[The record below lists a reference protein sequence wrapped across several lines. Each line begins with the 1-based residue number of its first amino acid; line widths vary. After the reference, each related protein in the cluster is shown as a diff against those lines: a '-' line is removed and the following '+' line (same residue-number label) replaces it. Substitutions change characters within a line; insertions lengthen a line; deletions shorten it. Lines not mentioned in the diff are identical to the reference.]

1 MNTLP
6 QANPVVHLGVDV
18 AKSELVIDLDGLVR
32 TFANHSKGIAA
43 LLKAAVRTAPSIHL
57 VCEATAGYERPLA
70 DAAVL
75 AGIPVSIVQP
85 QRVRSFARSL
95 GRLAKSDP
103 IDAAMLSR
111 FGTQA
116 RPAGLQPKDA
126 IRQQLDEL
134 VRARAELIDA
144 LHRQT
149 SRAEHHTLPVLARI
163 HRNLVDRHEKH
174 IAAIDKEMARLIA
187 SSDELRHADQLLRA
201 VAGVGDQ
208 TSRVLHAHLPELG
221 RVGRREIAALA
232 GLAPYDRDSGKT
244 KGKRYIQGGRERV
257 RKALY
262 MAAFVG
268 SRCNPVLNTFYRRL
282 KDAGKPFKVAIIAVA
297 RKLLIHLNSIME
309 KFYQNPV
316 AA

>member
-6 QANPVVHLGVDV
+6 QTEPVVHLGVDV
-18 AKSELVIDLDGLVR
+18 AKSELVIDLMGPVR
-32 TFANHSKGIAA
+32 TFPNHPKGIAA
-43 LLKAAVRTAPSIHL
+43 LLQAAAKTAPAIHL

-75 AGIPVSIVQP
+75 AGIPVSIVPP

-111 FGTQA
+111 FGA
-116 RPAGLQPKDA
+116 HAGPAALQPKDA
-126 IRQQLDEL
+126 VRQQLDEL

-144 LHRQT
+144 LHRQA

-187 SSDELRHADQLLRA
+187 SSEELRRADQLLRE

-221 RVGRREIAALA
+221 YVGRREIAALA

-244 KGKRYIQGGRERV
+244 KGKRYIQGGRQRV
-257 RKALY
+257 RKAIY
-262 MAAFVG
+262 MAAFVA
-268 SRCNPVLNTFYRRL
+268 SRCNPVLKEFYQRL
-282 KDAGKPFKVAIIAVA
+282 REAGKPFKVAIIAVA

-309 KFYQNPV
+309 KFHQNPV
-316 AA
+316 AT

>member
-1 MNTLP
+1 
-6 QANPVVHLGVDV
+6 
-18 AKSELVIDLDGLVR
+18 
-32 TFANHSKGIAA
+32 
-43 LLKAAVRTAPSIHL
+43 
-57 VCEATAGYERPLA
+57 
-70 DAAVL
+70 
-75 AGIPVSIVQP
+75 
-85 QRVRSFARSL
+85 
-95 GRLAKSDP
+95 
-103 IDAAMLSR
+103 
-111 FGTQA
+111 
-116 RPAGLQPKDA
+116 
-126 IRQQLDEL
+126 
-134 VRARAELIDA
+134 
-144 LHRQT
+144 
-149 SRAEHHTLPVLARI
+149 
-163 HRNLVDRHEKH
+163 
-174 IAAIDKEMARLIA
+174 MARLIA